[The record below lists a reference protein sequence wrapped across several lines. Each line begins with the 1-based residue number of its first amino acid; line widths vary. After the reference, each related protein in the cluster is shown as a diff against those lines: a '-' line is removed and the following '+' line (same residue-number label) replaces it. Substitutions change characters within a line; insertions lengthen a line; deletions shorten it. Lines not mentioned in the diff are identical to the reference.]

1 MNELFTSL
9 GIAHLK
15 PLLSALMLP
24 PVPFLLLILVGA
36 RLILPRRGLGWTLL
50 MAGLLGTWLS
60 LCSGTGRFLETY
72 ALRVPKALPTERI
85 EALAKEFKAA
95 RKPGSKAGN
104 TVPGTAIVVLGGG
117 REAYAPEW
125 GTSNLQSASL
135 ERLRYGVYLARQ
147 TGLPLAFSGG
157 VGWAQED
164 GLSEAAIAQDIATRD
179 YQWPLTWV
187 EENSRDTQENA
198 IYTVRLLKAQGVRH
212 LIIVTHGYHMRRAL
226 RNFEQVAAGEMTL
239 EAAPMGLVKRV
250 HSPTLDWVPTK
261 DGYLKTQSAC
271 RELLGLMLGA

>member
-1 MNELFTSL
+1 MNEIFVSL

-15 PLLSALMLP
+15 PMLSAVMLP
-24 PVPFLLLILVGA
+24 PVPFLLLILAGA

-60 LCSGTGRFLETY
+60 LCSGTGRFLESY
-72 ALRVPKALPTERI
+72 ALKVPKALSSDRL
-85 EALAKEFKAA
+85 EALTLANPAPRKAPSRA
-95 RKPGSKAGN
+95 NPS
-104 TVPGTAIVVLGGG
+104 TPDTAIVVLGGG

-135 ERLRYGVYLARQ
+135 ERLRYGVYLSRQ
-147 TGLPLAFSGG
+147 TGLPLAYSGG
-157 VGWAQED
+157 GGWAQED

-198 IYTVRLLKAQGVRH
+198 IYTIRLLKAQGVKH

-271 RELLGLMLGA
+271 RELLGLMVGA